1 MPTPMTSLRLLAVW
15 LTAMPVHGYAP
26 GCAPRCVPTSARA
39 AIATPLFGRRQLLGS
54 AAAFGSVLLSARPAA
69 AVDEASALAIKV
81 LDGAAKELD
90 GADALIQAG
99 QWSELRNTVKLSLDA
114 VVKGGVKARAA
125 AVGGESEKALLAARA
140 TLLSSLQAADKV
152 AYDEQK
158 KSFKNSKALFN
169 AEGAAAG
176 SKYPLGSAPAR
187 LLCLRRSCLAAL
199 GSAARPVR
207 VQPTWRPATAS
218 GARANRIQAA
228 HFTALDRS
236 GAGDEVSRAAS
247 TNIAAAK
254 TALASITRELSK
266 ANVPPPT
273 GEPKEAP
280 TGITFLT
287 KPTSP

>member
-1 MPTPMTSLRLLAVW
+1 
-15 LTAMPVHGYAP
+15 
-26 GCAPRCVPTSARA
+26 VPTSARPAVTRA
-39 AIATPLFGRRQLLGS
+39 AVATPLFGRRQLLGS

-81 LDGAAKELD
+81 LNGAAKELD

-169 AEGAAAG
+169 AEGA
-176 SKYPLGSAPAR
+176 
-187 LLCLRRSCLAAL
+187 
-199 GSAARPVR
+199 
-207 VQPTWRPATAS
+207 
-218 GARANRIQAA
+218 
-228 HFTALDRS
+228 
-236 GAGDEVSRAAS
+236 GDEVSRAAS